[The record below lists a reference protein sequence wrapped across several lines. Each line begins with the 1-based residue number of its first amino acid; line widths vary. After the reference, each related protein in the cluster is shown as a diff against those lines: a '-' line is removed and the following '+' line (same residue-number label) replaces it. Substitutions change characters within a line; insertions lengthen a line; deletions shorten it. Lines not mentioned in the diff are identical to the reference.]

1 MSVSSHEHRP
11 RHRVRRAVR
20 LGLTMSLG
28 ILGLAGVAQVA
39 ATPASAGPPSIS
51 GYATNFDVPNGTDK
65 ECEGFEV
72 EIEDIT
78 SSQVTYTWPGLP
90 AYPNPYGS
98 ATPNEIV
105 DTSFPD
111 GHTGVRVT
119 FAATYS
125 GGAWSASTPI
135 GQVDHFG
142 VHVTGTPG
150 VQRYSWLCDLGGKSV
165 GSTGTLTPYG
175 GTTSGNYYPVPSVP
189 SVVPSVVPTA
199 TGEGVAQ
206 TIVPAVEPQPAEP
219 RFPDAVWVLK
229 YRATSQSAVDVNN
242 LVVSDPE
249 VQAAI
254 NNSNI
259 SSVAELFQ
267 PDPGTNGG
275 SESESPDPVST
286 GEQSDVTVT
295 ETYRYTGPVDPADNS
310 ITCNEIVGDPN
321 NCNNFVGALISRQMQ
336 STQLNAVTPR
346 APLDVTVKTGLTAG
360 GAGGDVTSSPL
371 PGNASPSQ
379 INCGSG
385 GGSCF
390 TNVDNPTTVTL
401 TETPTAGYVFHGWS
415 GACSGTGTTCTVGVT
430 AAKSVTA
437 TFILPIQIT
446 SVTPPLL
453 HPGQTGVKATLLGT
467 GFLKG
472 ATLAVSGTGVTVSSV
487 KASTGKL
494 KALFTVS
501 STAALGARDLVVT
514 NKNGQMG
521 ICTGCV
527 TVYSPT
533 ISGLVPG
540 TVTHGTSKVA
550 VTLNGTGF
558 DAKPT
563 VSTSGTGITVKVTGA
578 TPTQLS
584 LSVTTAS
591 SAAPGPRDVTVVNHD
606 GASTTAT
613 AALTVN

>member
-11 RHRVRRAVR
+11 ERRARSAVR
-20 LGLTMSLG
+20 IGLAVALGV
-28 ILGLAGVAQVA
+28 LGLAGIAELA

-90 AYPNPYGS
+90 SYPNPYGA
-98 ATPNEIV
+98 ATPSEIV
-105 DTSFPD
+105 DTTFPD

-125 GGAWSASTPI
+125 GGTWSASTPI
-135 GQVDHFG
+135 GQVNHFG
-142 VHVTGTPG
+142 IHVTGTPG

-165 GSTGTLTPYG
+165 GSTGVLTPYG
-175 GTTSGNYYPVPSVP
+175 GTTSGNFYPVPSVP
-189 SVVPSVVPTA
+189 SVVPSIVPTA

-206 TIVPAVEPQPAEP
+206 TVVPAVEPQPAEP

-242 LVVSDPE
+242 LLVTDPE
-249 VQAAI
+249 IQAAI
-254 NNSNI
+254 ASSNI

-267 PDPGTNGG
+267 PDPATNGG
-275 SESESPDPVST
+275 SETEPPDPVSP

-310 ITCNEIVGDPN
+310 VTCNEIVGDPN
-321 NCNNFVGALISRQMQ
+321 NCHNFVGALISRQMQ

-360 GAGGDVTSSPL
+360 GAGGDVTSNAL
-371 PGNASPSQ
+371 PGNASPAL

-390 TNVDNPTTVTL
+390 TNVDNPTNVTL
-401 TETPTAGYVFHGWS
+401 TETPTAGYVFHGWG
-415 GACSGTGTTCTVGVT
+415 GACSGTATTCLVPVTVAT
-430 AAKSVTA
+430 NVTA
-437 TFILPIQIT
+437 TFILPITIS
-446 SVTPPLL
+446 SVTPSVV
-453 HPGQTGVKATLLGT
+453 HPGQTTKATLIGT

-472 ATLAVSGTGVTVSSV
+472 ASLSVSGTGVTVSSV
-487 KASTGKL
+487 KASTGKV
-494 KALFTVS
+494 KAVFTVS
-501 STAALGARDLVVT
+501 SSAALGARDVVVT
-514 NKNGQMG
+514 NKNGQIG
-521 ICTGCV
+521 ICTGCL
-527 TVYSPT
+527 TVYTPT
-533 ISGLVPG
+533 VTGVVPG
-540 TVTHGTSKVA
+540 TVARGTSKVI
-550 VTLNGTGF
+550 VTVNGTGF
-558 DAKPT
+558 DPKSKVT
-563 VSTSGTGITVKVTGA
+563 VSGTGVTVKT
-578 TPTQLS
+578 TPISATQLS

-591 SAAPGPRDVTVVNHD
+591 SATPGPRDLTVVNHD
-606 GASTTAT
+606 GASTTAP
-613 AALTVN
+613 AALTVT